1 MFLFDL
7 HNKAR
12 RRCHLGKEEP
22 EAQRDEIPKV
32 IQRAELRLKP
42 GLLDATPGL
51 TSVKLGDILPE
62 NRKGKRINGM

>member
-1 MFLFDL
+1 M
-7 HNKAR
+7 
-12 RRCHLGKEEP
+12 GKEEP

>member
-1 MFLFDL
+1 M
-7 HNKAR
+7 
-12 RRCHLGKEEP
+12 GKEEP
-22 EAQRDEIPKV
+22 EAQRDEISKV

-51 TSVKLGDILPE
+51 TSVKLGDILPG